1 LKRGSRYDAPDR
13 RYSLRTGMVK
23 EVNMIKRIA
32 LKNES
37 LSLAM
42 IFLLGIV
49 FSVANPAFFSVI
61 NLLDLLRMCVKPAIF
76 ACGVMIVLISGGI
89 DMSFLWIGMFS
100 AYTTSK
106 LFSILQANGTVV
118 PLAVIILVSM
128 SIGAVLGSFNTLL
141 VSKFRIPV
149 FIATL
154 SSANIFMGIM
164 FQFVGSEY
172 IFPEQMP
179 RAMIEFSNKL
189 LFSFPSQGGTMV
201 GLHAS
206 VLFAVAVMIVTHLVM
221 RYTMTGR
228 SVYALGGDASSAERV
243 GFSLTRVNLFV
254 FVAAGMIA
262 GLAGAI
268 AICNIQV
275 ANPYDFQGQELTV
288 TAAVIIGGTRVTGG
302 KGSVLGV
309 ALGVL
314 LTNLIS
320 QNLILVGVPP
330 EYNKFV
336 FGLLIIFATI
346 VQAFQERARKAFGRG

>member
-1 LKRGSRYDAPDR
+1 
-13 RYSLRTGMVK
+13 
-23 EVNMIKRIA
+23 MIKRIV
-32 LKNES
+32 LKNEFLS
-37 LSLAM
+37 LSM
-42 IFLLGIV
+42 ILLFGII
-49 FSVANPAFFSVI
+49 FGIANPAFLSLI
-61 NLLDLLRMCVKPAIF
+61 NILDLLKMCVKPAIF

-100 AYTTSK
+100 AYSTSK
-106 LFSILQANGTVV
+106 LFSIIQANGTFVPFAVV
-118 PLAVIILVSM
+118 LLVSM
-128 SIGAVLGSFNTLL
+128 SIGALLGSLNSLL
-141 VSKFRIPV
+141 VSKFKIPV

-179 RAMIEFSNKL
+179 KSMIEFSNEL

-201 GLHAS
+201 GLHIS
-206 VLFAVAVMIVTHLVM
+206 VLFAVAALLITHLIM
-221 RYTMTGR
+221 RYTMMGR
-228 SVYALGGDASSAERV
+228 SVYAMGGDTASAERV
-243 GFSLTRVNLFV
+243 GFSLLKTNLFV
-254 FVAAGMIA
+254 FMMAGLIAGM
-262 GLAGAI
+262 AGAI
-268 AICNIQV
+268 AISNIQV

-302 KGSVLGV
+302 KGSVLGI

-346 VQAFQERARKAFGRG
+346 VQAIQERARNAFYQR